1 MFKKGLTVLLLA
13 SALFSGQL
21 LATNQGHEYLQVQ
34 DADHL
39 LRHTADSDELRMTRG
54 RIRRRSSRTPL
65 LAKITQT
72 RYTSELTVS
81 FYALATFSAVLQG

>member
-1 MFKKGLTVLLLA
+1 MLKKGLTVLLLA

-39 LRHTADSDELRMTRG
+39 LRHTADSDELRMTAEESAADLREHHYWQK
-54 RIRRRSSRTPL
+54 SRKPDTH
-65 LAKITQT
+65 Q
-72 RYTSELTVS
+72 S
-81 FYALATFSAVLQG
+81 

>member
-21 LATNQGHEYLQVQ
+21 FATNQGHEYLQVQ

-39 LRHTADSDELRMTRG
+39 LRHTADSDELRVTAEESAADLVNTITG
-54 RIRRRSSRTPL
+54 KNHANPIRI
-65 LAKITQT
+65 
-72 RYTSELTVS
+72 
-81 FYALATFSAVLQG
+81 

>member
-21 LATNQGHEYLQVQ
+21 FATNQGHEYLQVQ

-39 LRHTADSDELRMTRG
+39 LRHTADSDELRSQRNEAAADLRERHHWQNARKPKMDFR
-54 RIRRRSSRTPL
+54 
-65 LAKITQT
+65 Q
-72 RYTSELTVS
+72 
-81 FYALATFSAVLQG
+81 

>member
-21 LATNQGHEYLQVQ
+21 FATHQGHEYLQVQ

-39 LRHTADSDELRMTRG
+39 LRHTADSDELRMTAEDSAADLREHHHWLK
-54 RIRRRSSRTPL
+54 SRKPDTH
-65 LAKITQT
+65 Q
-72 RYTSELTVS
+72 S
-81 FYALATFSAVLQG
+81 

>member
-21 LATNQGHEYLQVQ
+21 FATNQGHEYLQVQ

-39 LRHTADSDELRMTRG
+39 LRHTADSDELRVT
-54 RIRRRSSRTPL
+54 
-65 LAKITQT
+65 A
-72 RYTSELTVS
+72 EE
-81 FYALATFSAVLQG
+81 SAADLREHHHWQ